1 MTIAAWYLVTG
12 IIVGGLVYFVQEG
25 RRHRLKES
33 LELARC
39 AAAAAEAQLLD
50 LNGRYVAQAEDLRQS
65 VAANRE
71 RSNAR
76 ERLEANF
83 QHAEDNA
90 AQLQEEIKRLC
101 PELGA
106 GPRRRGVLDAA
117 RQVASTSQFEGT
129 GVGLANAHRIVTRLG
144 GSIWADAMV
153 DRGAACFFSLPRTN
167 IA

>member
-1 MTIAAWYLVTG
+1 MNIAAWYFVTG

-25 RRHRLKES
+25 GRHRLKES
-33 LELARC
+33 LALASC

-50 LNGRYVAQAEDLRQS
+50 LNGRYVAQAENLRQS

-90 AQLQEEIKRLC
+90 AQLQDRDKTSA
-101 PELGA
+101 PGT
-106 GPRRRGVLDAA
+106 RGGTTAA
-117 RQVASTSQFEGT
+117 RRS
-129 GVGLANAHRIVTRLG
+129 
-144 GSIWADAMV
+144 
-153 DRGAACFFSLPRTN
+153 
-167 IA
+167 